1 MSHYDGH
8 HARRTWTLAAH
19 RVEDLMRRSRG
30 YNAAV
35 VPFEYRIQPVS
46 NEKVADCAS
55 QMMELLRAIA
65 IIRFMLVPS
74 MSNNIQLVLLQALVG
89 SGQTEKVSSA
99 GGRILYKQDLCCKT
113 ALRQTIKR
121 KKALL

>member
-1 MSHYDGH
+1 
-8 HARRTWTLAAH
+8 
-19 RVEDLMRRSRG
+19 
-30 YNAAV
+30 
-35 VPFEYRIQPVS
+35 
-46 NEKVADCAS
+46 
-55 QMMELLRAIA
+55 
-65 IIRFMLVPS
+65 MLVPS

-99 GGRILYKQDLCCKT
+99 GGRILYKQDLCWT